1 MNADDHQRL
10 IDLGFMPEVVART
23 EEVLGVWGIER
34 LFATCCHCGKPC
46 LDPDLP
52 RRRDRKK
59 LPADLFHR
67 YELCGTRDKRGRV
80 ACLPC
85 DDFEFEHGFG

>member
-1 MNADDHQRL
+1 MDAGDRERL
-10 IDLGFMPEVVART
+10 KAMGFSAEV
-23 EEVLGVWGIER
+23 IER
-34 LFATCCHCGKPC
+34 AEAVLAAWGVERLLAVCVDCGRHC

-67 YELCGTRDKRGRV
+67 RAMLSRRDSYFGVLCME
-80 ACLPC
+80 C
-85 DDFEFEHGFG
+85 DDIRFG